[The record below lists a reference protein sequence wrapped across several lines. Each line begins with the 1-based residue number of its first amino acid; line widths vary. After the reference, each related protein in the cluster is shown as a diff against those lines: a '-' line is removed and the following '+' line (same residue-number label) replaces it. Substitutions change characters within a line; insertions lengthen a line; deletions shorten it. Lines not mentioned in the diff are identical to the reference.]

1 MRIVIVGAGQVGST
15 VVEALHA
22 EHDLSVIDVARER
35 LEALAYRY
43 DVRTIE
49 ANGASRIA
57 LQDAGVDKADLF
69 IACTSRDEVNLVACS
84 FARIEAPKATTVI
97 RTSNV
102 EYIQLWRAGR
112 LDVDF
117 AISSELETAHAVTR
131 SIGMPAARQTDVF
144 ARGQVQIVEFDV
156 PEGADP
162 SLVGPTLR
170 EARIPD
176 DSRVLGIIRDESV
189 TLPRGGE
196 TIAPGDRIVVIGSPG
211 AARTW
216 ASLLAPGAGTVED
229 VVVYGGGKVGTAI
242 ARMLAGQRI
251 GVRLIEPDKER
262 AREVAEELPGCRVYN
277 TSGVDPDFLEREQIG
292 KAQAGVFAM
301 KEDAKNHYAATLARV
316 RGVPFT
322 IAVVHDTIS
331 TEVYEHSGVDVTIN
345 PRGVTAE
352 EIVRF
357 AHDPRTQQVT
367 MLEGDRYEVLDIT
380 TQPSSEYVGLRFRDM
395 PIRGAMIG
403 AIVRDGTA
411 VFPRGDDVLE
421 AGDRVIVFTET
432 SRVHDVEKVL

>member
-49 ANGASRIA
+49 ANGASSKA
-57 LQDAGVDKADLF
+57 LQDAGIDKADLF

-117 AISSELETAHAVTR
+117 AVSSELETAHAVSR

-162 SLVGPTLR
+162 TVVGRSLR
-170 EARIPD
+170 EARLPD
-176 DSRVLGIIRDESV
+176 DSRVLGVIRGESV

-196 TIAPGDRIVVIGSPG
+196 VIEEGDRIVVIGSPQ
-211 AARTW
+211 AARAW
-216 ASLLAPGAGTVED
+216 ATLLAPGAGTVED
-229 VVVYGGGKVGTAI
+229 VVVYGGGQMGTAI
-242 ARMLAGQRI
+242 ARMLLAQRI

-262 AREVAEELPGCRVYN
+262 ARQVAEELPGCRVYN
-277 TSGVDPDFLEREQIG
+277 TSGVDPDFLDRERIG
-292 KAQAGVFAM
+292 QAQAGVFAM

-316 RGVPFT
+316 HGVPFT

-331 TEVYEHSGVDVTIN
+331 TQVYEHSGVDVTIN

-380 TQPSSEYVGLRFRDM
+380 TQPTSEYVGLRFRDM

-411 VFPRGDDVLE
+411 VFPRSDDVLE

-432 SRVHDVEKVL
+432 SRVADVEKVL

>member
-35 LEALAYRY
+35 LEALAYRF

-49 ANGASRIA
+49 ANGASRKA
-57 LQDAGVDKADLF
+57 LQDAGVEKADLF
-69 IACTSRDEVNLVACS
+69 IACTSRDEVNLVSCT
-84 FARIEAPKATTVI
+84 FARVEAPKATTVI

-117 AISSELETAHAVTR
+117 AVSSELETAHAVSR

-156 PEGADP
+156 PEGAD
-162 SLVGPTLR
+162 STVVGPSLR

-176 DSRVLGIIRDESV
+176 DSRVLGIIRGEAV

-196 TIAPGDRIVVIGSPG
+196 VIEEGDRIVVIGSPE
-211 AARTW
+211 AARAW
-216 ASLLAPGAGTVED
+216 ATLLAPGAGTVED
-229 VVVYGGGKVGTAI
+229 VVVYGGGQMGIAI
-242 ARMLAGQRI
+242 ARMLHMQRI
-251 GVRLIEPDKER
+251 GVRLIEPDKDR

-277 TSGVDPDFLEREQIG
+277 TSGVDPDFLERERIG
-292 KAQAGVFAM
+292 QAQAGVFAM

-316 RGVPFT
+316 HGVPFT

-331 TEVYEHSGVDVTIN
+331 TQVYEHSGVDVTIN

-380 TQPSSEYVGLRFRDM
+380 TQPASEYVGLRFRDM

-411 VFPRGDDVLE
+411 VFPRSNDVLE

-432 SRVHDVEKVL
+432 SRVPDVEKVL